1 MKFQS
6 YFILLILSL
15 SQLVVSSK
23 HPAKSHNRNHKWYY
37 IYRACMEGTNDYKW
51 ESSIKAK
58 LTKQCQYQPIL
69 GSILICIANEM
80 GDSTKNFQKSLNAL
94 GERCNPRAKTNYSV
108 DDLNKIY
115 HNATQYVIDPKT
127 IQGNVTKIKFSQPVN
142 IVKAD
147 IEDALRF
154 YKANFANTGNASLYS
169 GIMWA
174 YFVGIFILMGVANFI
189 KRLGYQH
196 NFNHKVIK
204 WYRSNIS
211 IPALFNAKHT
221 DPFQFCKIF
230 AGLVPTRVETLI
242 VIGFL
247 GLNALF
253 LGGFH
258 DFGSHLHFKSTEE
271 VRNVQLMEFVADRTG
286 LLSFGLI
293 PLLII
298 FAGRNNILTTLTG
311 IPYSTFIVFHKW
323 VARFMWIHALIHS
336 ACWTAYAVY
345 YKAMAEDSAETYW
358 TWGIVATILGGLIL
372 VQAFHIFRNMAYE
385 TFLFIHI
392 VLAILFIVGCWWHC
406 YTLGWLEWIYVS
418 WAVWIFDRVLRVVK
432 MCMFGFRNAQIE
444 LIADD
449 TFKITVKH
457 GKWFA
462 PYPGSF
468 GYVYFIT
475 PTMFWQSHPFTLIDS
490 VLNKDETTI
499 YVKTKAG
506 ITKRLNKQLAKIPG
520 NKKTI
525 RISIEGP
532 YGHRAPIE
540 KYDTAL
546 LLAGGNGI
554 PGPYYHAIDLS
565 KRESSTKQQIKL
577 TWIIRNPDALQWF
590 HKELELLA
598 HTNVQTDI
606 YITAQDQNKEKLE
619 VNVEEKKDTSSD
631 EEGKASNSDTTSDKA
646 PSTSEVIS
654 SLSNHI
660 NFHYG
665 RPNLEEIIV
674 KEFTDE
680 KGPSVAV
687 MSCGPPKMVDAIRNL
702 VAKHLQES
710 KGRVDL
716 YEELQVW

>member
-1 MKFQS
+1 MNLKPKYFLFLLLTLLQYVAAAPKKTEALGYRWKYIVFTCKSASS
-6 YFILLILSL
+6 YYTF
-15 SQLVVSSK
+15 
-23 HPAKSHNRNHKWYY
+23 
-37 IYRACMEGTNDYKW
+37 GTN
-51 ESSIKAK
+51 
-58 LTKQCQYQPIL
+58 LTAYYTSLCGYEPIT
-69 GSILICIANEM
+69 GTVVNCMANEL
-80 GDSTKNFQKSLNAL
+80 GPDSNLFQKSLKRLANTCTLYGGHNYTADQL
-94 GERCNPRAKTNYSV
+94 ESLYKNTTENLIDLSTVTTNLTTTVFY
-108 DDLNKIY
+108 
-115 HNATQYVIDPKT
+115 
-127 IQGNVTKIKFSQPVN
+127 QPVN
-142 IVKAD
+142 VTHEMIQSSLTYY
-147 IEDALRF
+147 EYLYF
-154 YKANFANTGNASLYS
+154 NFDQGSMLA
-169 GIMWA
+169 GIM
-174 YFVGIFILMGVANFI
+174 YLFFVLVFIIIGSVNFI
-189 KRLGYQH
+189 KRLGLH
-196 NFNHKVIK
+196 RHFNNKFIN
-204 WYRSNIS
+204 WYRAKIS
-211 IPALFNAKHT
+211 IPALFNGKHT
-221 DPFQFCKIF
+221 EAPTALKVFSTLI
-230 AGLVPTRVETLI
+230 PTRVESI
-242 VIGFL
+242 VIFFFL
-247 GLNALF
+247 CLNILLSTA
-253 LGGFH
+253 H
-258 DFGSHLHFKSTEE
+258 YSFKSTEE

-345 YKAMAEDSAETYW
+345 YKVMAKDSAEPYW

-457 GKWFA
+457 
-462 PYPGSF
+462 
-468 GYVYFIT
+468 
-475 PTMFWQSHPFTLIDS
+475 

-506 ITKRLNKQLAKIPG
+506 ITNRLNKQLAKIPG

-554 PGPYYHAIDLS
+554 PGPYYHAIELS

-590 HKELELLA
+590 HKELEVLA

-619 VNVEEKKDTSSD
+619 VNVEEKKDASSD
-631 EEGKASNSDTTSDKA
+631 EEGKVSNSDSTSDKA